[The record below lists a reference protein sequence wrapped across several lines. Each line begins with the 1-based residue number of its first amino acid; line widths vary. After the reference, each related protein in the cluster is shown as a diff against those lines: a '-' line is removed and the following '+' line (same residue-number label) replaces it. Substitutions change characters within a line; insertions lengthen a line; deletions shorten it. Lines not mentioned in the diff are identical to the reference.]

1 MDRLTRQARMRRL
14 FTEGF
19 AAIDIAE
26 PLYSVDGVREA
37 RVAAEWMDT
46 SGLDIV
52 GVRRNGAVVGYARR
66 ENLDS
71 GACLDHIESF
81 YENQILP
88 ETGNL
93 ADAILVLEKH
103 PFCFV
108 AMLGHVGA
116 YVSLREVHKPPVR
129 MWLFGMITILE
140 TYITRIVREKYPDD
154 SWQQVVSAGR
164 LQKARTLF
172 EERQRRKERVELLDC
187 LQFGEKGRILLND
200 DRIRED
206 AGFGSIR
213 EGKQRLKEIESL
225 RNNLAHSQDIVGSN
239 WTVIVGLSRRLET
252 IMTRI

>member
-26 PLYSVDGVREA
+26 PLYSVDGVRES
-37 RVAAEWMDT
+37 RVAARWMDE
-46 SGLDIV
+46 SGLDLV
-52 GVRRNGAVVGYARR
+52 GVRRNGVVVGYARR
-66 ENLDS
+66 ENLANGS
-71 GACLDHIESF
+71 CLDHVESF

-88 ETGNL
+88 ESGNL
-93 ADAILVLEKH
+93 ADAILMLEKYSY
-103 PFCFV
+103 CFI

-140 TYITRIVREKYPDD
+140 TYITRIIREKYPDD
-154 SWQQVVSAGR
+154 SWQQMVSAGR
-164 LQKARTLF
+164 LGKARALF
-172 EERQRRKERVELLDC
+172 EERLRRKERVQLLDC

-200 DRIRED
+200 PHIRED
-206 AGFGSIR
+206 VGFASIR

-239 WTVIVGLSRRLET
+239 WSMIVGLSRRLET